1 MGPENIC
8 ARVPLHFHENHH
20 QQENVARIGT
30 HISTDL
36 NLIWNFRFRS
46 ANQIQRYNTTRFRN
60 LSMEFIRHL
69 FGSQPLLALFV
80 TIALGY
86 LVGKIKIGSFV
97 LGGIAGTLL
106 VGVIIGQ
113 LDVNID
119 SGIKNIFFA
128 LFIYAVGFQGGPQ
141 FFHALNRRSLNQL
154 ASSFIMC
161 LTGLLCV
168 LAAAWMFGLDRGM
181 AAGLAAGGLTQSA
194 ILGTAGDAIAK
205 LGLSPELVKTMQ
217 TNVAVGYA
225 VCYIFGSLGPII
237 MVSWFLPMIMK
248 WDIRK
253 EAVNLAKA
261 MSGGRTELD
270 PGQFNAVRDIAT
282 RVYEVAANSKAVG
295 KTALTLDKE
304 LSDAA
309 VEAVFRNDTSID
321 LTDAT
326 LIQAGDR
333 IAVTGKVDVMKT
345 AGDLFGKEV
354 AAPDGLA
361 LVEENREI
369 ILTNRALGGR
379 AVDEI
384 HDHVNIETRHGVFLT
399 AVKRMGRD
407 LPLLSKLQLKTG
419 DELHFTG
426 SPVDLDRVQAKI
438 GYKITAAAVTD
449 FIFFGIGML
458 VGILIGMIEFKLWG
472 VPISIGSGGGCLLS
486 GLLFGWM
493 RSVHPKFAALPV
505 GASNFLRDFGLAV
518 FVGVVGIG
526 AGPQALIAIRQYGLT
541 LFFLGVA
548 VTLIPQVVT
557 FFFSYYVLRIQNPI
571 EALACVAGGRSANPA
586 FAALL
591 AKAGN
596 ATPVVSFTVTYAV
609 ANVFLTLW
617 GPVIV
622 GVITKNAVL

>member
-1 MGPENIC
+1 ME
-8 ARVPLHFHENHH
+8 
-20 QQENVARIGT
+20 
-30 HISTDL
+30 
-36 NLIWNFRFRS
+36 LI
-46 ANQIQRYNTTRFRN
+46 RY
-60 LSMEFIRHL
+60 L
-69 FGSQPLLALFV
+69 FSSQPLLALFA

-86 LVGKIKIGSFV
+86 LVGKIKVGNFV

-106 VGVIIGQ
+106 VGVVIGQ
-113 LDVNID
+113 LGVDID
-119 SGIKNIFFA
+119 SNIKNIFFA

-154 ASSFIMC
+154 VSSFVMC

-194 ILGTAGDAIAK
+194 ILGTAGDALAR
-205 LGLSPELVKTMQ
+205 LGLSPVLVKTMQ

-237 MVSWFLPMIMK
+237 MVSWFFPVVMK
-248 WDIRK
+248 WDIRA
-253 EAVNLAKA
+253 EALKLAKT
-261 MSGGRTELD
+261 MSGGRTELE
-270 PGQFNAVRDIAT
+270 PGQFNAIRDIAT
-282 RVYEVAANSKAVG
+282 RTYEVTANSHAIG

-304 LSDAA
+304 LDDAA
-309 VEAVFRNDTSID
+309 VEAVFRGSGA
-321 LTDAT
+321 LELSDAT
-326 LIQAGDR
+326 VIQAGDR
-333 IAVTGKVDVMKT
+333 VAVTGMIDVLGT
-345 AGDLFGKEV
+345 AGNVIGHEV
-354 AAPDGLA
+354 TAPRDLA

-369 ILTNRALGGR
+369 ILTNRSLNGR
-379 AVDEI
+379 EVGEI
-384 HDHVNIETRHGVFLT
+384 HDHADVEIRHGVFLT

-407 LPLLSKLQLKTG
+407 LPLLNKLQLKTG
-419 DELHFTG
+419 DELHFVG
-426 SPVDLDRVQAKI
+426 SPVDLDRVQSKV
-438 GYKITAAAVTD
+438 GYKITAAEVTD

-458 VGILIGMIEFKLWG
+458 LGVLIGMIEFRLWG
-472 VPISIGSGGGCLLS
+472 VPVSIGSGGGCLLS
-486 GLLFGWM
+486 GLLFGWL
-493 RSVHPKFAALPV
+493 RSVHPRFAALPV

-518 FVGVVGIG
+518 FVGIVGIG
-526 AGPQALIAIRQYGLT
+526 AGPQALVAIKHYGLT
-541 LFFLGVA
+541 LFFLGVG
-548 VTLIPQVVT
+548 VTLIPQIIT
-557 FFFSYYVLRIQNPI
+557 FFFSYYLLGIRNPI

>member
-1 MGPENIC
+1 ME
-8 ARVPLHFHENHH
+8 LTH
-20 QQENVARIGT
+20 Q
-30 HISTDL
+30 L
-36 NLIWNFRFRS
+36 F
-46 ANQIQRYNTTRFRN
+46 TR
-60 LSMEFIRHL
+60 E
-69 FGSQPLLALFV
+69 PLLALFV

-106 VGVIIGQ
+106 VGVAIGQ
-113 LDVNID
+113 LGINID

-154 ASSFIMC
+154 ASAFIMC
-161 LTGLLCV
+161 FTGLLCV
-168 LAAAWMFGLDRGM
+168 LMAAWMFGLDRGM

-205 LGLSPELVKTMQ
+205 LGLAPVVTKTMQ

-237 MVSWFLPMIMK
+237 MVSWFLPMVMK
-248 WDIRK
+248 WNIRQ
-253 EAVNLAKA
+253 EAVKLAKV
-261 MSGGRTELD
+261 MSGGRAELD
-270 PGQFNAVRDIAT
+270 PGQFNAVRNIDTRIYEIAQ
-282 RVYEVAANSKAVG
+282 NSKAIG
-295 KTALTLDKE
+295 ETALGIDNK
-304 LSDAA
+304 LSDVA
-309 VEAVFRNDTSID
+309 VEAVFRDGKALD

-326 LIQAGDR
+326 TARAGDSV
-333 IAVTGKVDVMKT
+333 AVTGTIDSINAA
-345 AGDLFGKEV
+345 AGFFGREV
-354 AAPDGLA
+354 AAPNGLL
-361 LVEENREI
+361 LVQENREI
-369 ILTNRALGGR
+369 ILTNRALSGR
-379 AVDEI
+379 ELSEI
-384 HDHVNIETRHGVFLT
+384 HDHVNVDTRHGVFLT
-399 AVKRMGRD
+399 AVKRMGQS
-407 LPLLSKLQLKTG
+407 LPLLGKLELKTG

-426 SPVDLDRVQAKI
+426 SPTDLNRVQSKI

-449 FIFFGIGML
+449 FVFFGIGML
-458 VGILIGMIEFKLWG
+458 IGMLIGMIEFKLWG

-486 GLLFGWM
+486 GLLFGWL
-493 RSVHPKFAALPV
+493 RSVHPKFSALPI

-518 FVGVVGIG
+518 FVGIVGIG

-541 LFFLGVA
+541 LLFLGVA
-548 VTLIPQVVT
+548 VTLIPQVIG
-557 FFFSYYVLRIQNPI
+557 FFFSYYILRIQNPI

-591 AKAGN
+591 SKAGN

-622 GVITKNAVL
+622 GIITKNAAH

>member
-1 MGPENIC
+1 
-8 ARVPLHFHENHH
+8 
-20 QQENVARIGT
+20 
-30 HISTDL
+30 
-36 NLIWNFRFRS
+36 
-46 ANQIQRYNTTRFRN
+46 
-60 LSMEFIRHL
+60 MEFVRHL
-69 FGSQPLLALFV
+69 FTGQPLIALFV

-86 LVGKIKIGSFV
+86 FVGKFKVGTFV

-106 VGVIIGQ
+106 VGVVIGQ
-113 LDVNID
+113 LGVNID
-119 SGIKNIFFA
+119 PGIETIFFA

-141 FFHALNRRSLNQL
+141 FFHALNLRSLNQL
-154 ASSFIMC
+154 ASAFVMC
-161 LTGLLCV
+161 FTGLLCV
-168 LAAAWMFGLDRGM
+168 LGAAWMFGLDRGM

-205 LGLSPELVKTMQ
+205 LGLSAQLTKTMQ

-237 MVSWFLPMIMK
+237 MVTWFFPWVMK

-253 EAVNLAKA
+253 EAVELAQ
-261 MSGGRTELD
+261 GLTGRAELE
-270 PGQFNAVRDIAT
+270 PGQFEAVNDIIT
-282 RVYEVAANSKAVG
+282 RVYQVTRDRKAIG
-295 KTALTLDKE
+295 RTPLELDRQ

-309 VEAVFRNDTSID
+309 VEAIYRDGKSID
-321 LTDAT
+321 FDDSTVIQLGDAV
-326 LIQAGDR
+326 
-333 IAVTGKVDVMKT
+333 AVTGKLGAVQASNAVLGDEIVAP
-345 AGDLFGKEV
+345 AGFTV
-354 AAPDGLA
+354 
-361 LVEENREI
+361 VEESREI
-369 ILTNRALGGR
+369 ILTNRGLSGR
-379 AVDEI
+379 GIGEI
-384 HDHVNIETRHGVFLT
+384 HDHANVDTRHGVFLT

-426 SPVDLDRVQAKI
+426 STADLDRVQPKI
-438 GYKITAAAVTD
+438 GYKITAAAATD
-449 FIFFGIGML
+449 FIFFGIGMV
-458 VGILIGMIEFKLWG
+458 VGILIGMVSFKIWG

-486 GLLFGWM
+486 GLLFGWL
-493 RSVHPKFAALPV
+493 RSVHPRFAALPI
-505 GASNFLRDFGLAV
+505 GASTFLRDFGLAV

-526 AGPQALIAIRQYGLT
+526 AGPHALVAIEQSGLT
-541 LFFLGVA
+541 LLFLGVG
-548 VTLIPQVVT
+548 VTLIPQIIT
-557 FFFSYYVLRIQNPI
+557 FFFSYFVLRIQNPI

-622 GVITKNAVL
+622 GIVTTNAGP